1 MENLALI
8 PGCAGSAPIQNIG
21 AYGLELQ
28 SICEYVDILD
38 LHSFE
43 TRRMTANECQFGY
56 RDSIFKH
63 ELYEKCFIT
72 AVGLKLPKQWKAI
85 NQYGPLQS
93 IPEDKLTPLAIFE
106 RVCQVRMEKLPDPA
120 KVGNAGS
127 FFKNPVI
134 SQDHYDRLIQQ
145 HSNMVAYPAQGGM
158 KVAAGWLIDQCGLKG
173 ISVNGAQVNPL
184 QALVLTNVDNCSAD
198 DVVDLAS
205 LVKKTVWD
213 KYQIELEHEVRF
225 MNNKGETNLAE
236 IEAKR

>member
-1 MENLALI
+1 M
-8 PGCAGSAPIQNIG
+8 
-21 AYGLELQ
+21 
-28 SICEYVDILD
+28 
-38 LHSFE
+38 
-43 TRRMTANECQFGY
+43 
-56 RDSIFKH
+56 
-63 ELYEKCFIT
+63 
-72 AVGLKLPKQWKAI
+72 
-85 NQYGPLQS
+85 
-93 IPEDKLTPLAIFE
+93 
-106 RVCQVRMEKLPDPA
+106 
-120 KVGNAGS
+120 
-127 FFKNPVI
+127 I

-213 KYQIELEHEVRF
+213 KYQIELKHEVRF

-236 IEAKR
+236 IEAKQ